1 MERFPF
7 VLTEV
12 KVRKGAD
19 IRGKKIEALSLQ
31 RLAVYVETKKELDK
45 KLREIPGGNLE
56 LIDKLYNVFDELV
69 ADELSCANSFK
80 SKLDGF
86 EGNG

>member
-1 MERFPF
+1 MRKFPF

-12 KVRKGAD
+12 DAPKEHETT
-19 IRGKKIEALSLQ
+19 GKRIATLSLQ
-31 RLAVYVETKKELDK
+31 RLALYAETKKELDK
-45 KLREIPGGNLE
+45 KLRKIPGGNLE
-56 LIDKLYNVFDELV
+56 LIAKLYGVFDELV

-80 SKLDGF
+80 SKLDSL